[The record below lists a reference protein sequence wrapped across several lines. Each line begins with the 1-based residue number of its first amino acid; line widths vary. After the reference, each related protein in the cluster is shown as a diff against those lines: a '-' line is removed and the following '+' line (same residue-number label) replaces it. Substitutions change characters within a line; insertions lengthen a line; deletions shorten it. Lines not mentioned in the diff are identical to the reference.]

1 LRENCTSRLSERAE
15 AGRTLHLSRLYSWE
29 ADEQSGP
36 DRSGAGGAKGNAS
49 QQSTRRTQSRVSVS
63 HALER
68 IRQAVTKNAL
78 PSHTQG
84 GSRMPEL
91 GSYGSVRGAL
101 SNERPYRDLR
111 NVVANYPFESS
122 RGFPGSE
129 PNSGHGDHS
138 RLSCSAGDKQLGAG
152 FCRDLQQ
159 AFYTDVG
166 HHAASPRRH
175 ELAAISFD
183 QKMIR
188 GKASNTICSVC
199 AGLSAQRER
208 VW

>member
-1 LRENCTSRLSERAE
+1 MMHGREKSDSAIVAGKPTNKAGQPAAEPVEPRAE
-15 AGRTLHLSRLYSWE
+15 
-29 ADEQSGP
+29 
-36 DRSGAGGAKGNAS
+36 AKGNAS
-49 QQSTRRTQSRVSVS
+49 QQSTRRTQSRVSVFTRAGAHTAKRKKGKAS
-63 HALER
+63 
-68 IRQAVTKNAL
+68 
-78 PSHTQG
+78 PSSTQG
-84 GSRMPEL
+84 GSRVPEL
-91 GSYGSVRGAL
+91 GPLGSVRGAL

-111 NVVANYPFESS
+111 NVIANYPFESS
-122 RGFPGSE
+122 RGFLGSE

-159 AFYTDVG
+159 AFCTDVG
-166 HHAASPRRH
+166 HHSASPRRH

-188 GKASNTICSVC
+188 RRQSQQHHCSVC